1 MGGFPLPG
9 RMKGAGLPGWGG
21 PVAGRPDAGGRVP
34 ERAVPKRGGAA
45 HCFSPVRKLHI
56 AARNGGGYAV
66 ANGLRAGPFVSR
78 RGKAPAGGARGQS
91 IDAGTVSGMS
101 VDYQSPLRLRLDREA
116 LLSNYRWLRE
126 MSAPGACGAVIKA
139 NAYSLGAPGVMDILA
154 AEGCRDFFVATW
166 AEVLEVEAHLGEGCG
181 LSVLHGVREADMA
194 VALASRARPVLNSA
208 EQIARWKAANGGPCD
223 VMIDTGMNRLGL
235 GIDDLDMSLLDGLE
249 IDTLVSHL
257 VAPEEE
263 HHLNDIQRMLFADVA
278 KRVKAKRRS
287 LSASAGICR
296 GKDYAFDLTRPG
308 IALYGGVPHPAA
320 DGHIRQVVTPQV
332 QVLQRRTVRGGE
344 SVGYGATFVADR
356 TMETATIHLG
366 YADGYSRVF
375 SNLGAAQKDGAHLP
389 VIGRISMDLVTL
401 DVSDS
406 PDLREGDWVDIDY
419 DLPMTSM
426 LSGLTQ
432 YELLTQLGRRFERL
446 WF

>member
-1 MGGFPLPG
+1 
-9 RMKGAGLPGWGG
+9 
-21 PVAGRPDAGGRVP
+21 
-34 ERAVPKRGGAA
+34 
-45 HCFSPVRKLHI
+45 
-56 AARNGGGYAV
+56 
-66 ANGLRAGPFVSR
+66 
-78 RGKAPAGGARGQS
+78 
-91 IDAGTVSGMS
+91 MS
-101 VDYQSPLRLRLDREA
+101 VDYRSPLRLRLDREA

-139 NAYSLGAPGVMDILA
+139 NGYSLGAAGVMDILA

-166 AEVLEVEAHLGEGCG
+166 AEALEVQDRLGAD
-181 LSVLHGVREADMA
+181 LALNVLHGVREEDMA
-194 VALASRARPVLNSA
+194 LALASPARPVLNSA

-235 GIDDLDMSLLDGLE
+235 SPDDLDMSLFDGLE

-263 HHLNDIQRMLFADVA
+263 HHLNAIQLMLFKDVA
-278 KRVKAKRRS
+278 SRVKAKRRS

-296 GKDYAFDLTRPG
+296 GKDYVFDLTRPG

-320 DGHIRQVVTPQV
+320 EGHIRQVVTPQV
-332 QVLQRRTVRGGE
+332 EILQRRTVKGGE

-366 YADGYSRVF
+366 YADGYTRVF
-375 SNLGAAQKDGAHLP
+375 SNLGSAGKDGAHLP
-389 VIGRISMDLVTL
+389 VIGRVSMDLITL
-401 DVSDS
+401 DVTDR
-406 PDLREGDWVDIDY
+406 PELREGDWVDIDY

-432 YELLTQLGRRFERL
+432 YELLTQLGRRFDRIWE
-446 WF
+446 